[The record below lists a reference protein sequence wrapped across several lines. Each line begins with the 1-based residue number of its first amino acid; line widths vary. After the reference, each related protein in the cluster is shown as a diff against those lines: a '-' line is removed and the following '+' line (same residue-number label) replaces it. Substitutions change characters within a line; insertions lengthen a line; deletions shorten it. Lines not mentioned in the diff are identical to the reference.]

1 MNLFKRAAQL
11 RRKNKKLT
19 VPASVKKAA
28 AELRKTKKA
37 RRVGSTK
44 FIERGENKNS
54 KPSRVYQVKRTKA
67 GLYAGAKRV
76 SGMPVIAGLTVSQT
90 LAQTRR
96 VVLAEIGALEAK
108 KYAAKTK
115 RDKAKIAKLIA
126 AKKSIYRKIS

>member
-11 RRKNKKLT
+11 RRKNKRLT

-37 RRVGSTK
+37 RRVGGTK
-44 FIERGENKNS
+44 FIEKGESRNS
-54 KPSRVYQVKRTKA
+54 KPAKVYQVKRTKA
-67 GLYAGAKRV
+67 GRYDGVKRIA
-76 SGMPVIAGLTVSQT
+76 GMPMIAGLTVAQT

-108 KYAAKTK
+108 KYTAKTK

-126 AKKSIYRKIS
+126 AKKSLYRKIS